1 MTAHTQKKQA
11 LLPVVVILFWFAQYV
26 YIPYQTPYL
35 LSLQVSEV
43 FLGSILGAYGVTQ
56 LLLRLPIGVMADS
69 AGRHKGFI
77 LYGTL
82 AAGLASLIRLL
93 FPNGDGFL
101 AANLLSGMASS
112 MWISFMV
119 MYTGFFPEKEQQKA
133 TGRIILCCNL
143 GILLGF
149 LISSLLYKQFGM
161 GLLCILSMM
170 AGVLGTV
177 LALFLKEEK
186 RKGTFSSASLRSLKI
201 CFHKR
206 LILFSLLA
214 LIQQGVQMSTAMSFT
229 AQILK
234 ERGASAFI
242 IGLSSI
248 IYMASAVLTSGFS
261 SSGKAVKIGPRV
273 FIPFVF
279 FTLGIYCILVPIIP
293 FIPLLL
299 ALQFLPGMA
308 TGILF
313 SNLTSEAMKGIPAEM
328 KSTAM
333 GFYQAMYALGI
344 TLFPMFTGKLIAG
357 YSHLTAFTVLAF
369 TSLTGTAVSI
379 AYYYFQKNISKSFL
393 S

>member
-1 MTAHTQKKQA
+1 MTAHAQKKQA
-11 LLPVVVILFWFAQYV
+11 LLPVIVILFWFAQYV

-77 LYGTL
+77 LCGTL
-82 AAGLASLIRLL
+82 AAG
-93 FPNGDGFL
+93 
-101 AANLLSGMASS
+101 
-112 MWISFMV
+112 
-119 MYTGFFPEKEQQKA
+119 
-133 TGRIILCCNL
+133 
-143 GILLGF
+143 
-149 LISSLLYKQFGM
+149 
-161 GLLCILSMM
+161 
-170 AGVLGTV
+170 
-177 LALFLKEEK
+177 
-186 RKGTFSSASLRSLKI
+186 
-201 CFHKR
+201 
-206 LILFSLLA
+206 
-214 LIQQGVQMSTAMSFT
+214 
-229 AQILK
+229 
-234 ERGASAFI
+234 
-242 IGLSSI
+242 
-248 IYMASAVLTSGFS
+248 LTSGFS
-261 SSGKAVKIGPRV
+261 SSGRAVKIGPRV
-273 FIPFVF
+273 FIPVVF
-279 FTLGIYCILVPIIP
+279 FTLGIYCILVPAVP

-369 TSLTGTAVSI
+369 TSLAGTAVSI
-379 AYYYFQKNISKSFL
+379 AYYHSQKNISKSFL